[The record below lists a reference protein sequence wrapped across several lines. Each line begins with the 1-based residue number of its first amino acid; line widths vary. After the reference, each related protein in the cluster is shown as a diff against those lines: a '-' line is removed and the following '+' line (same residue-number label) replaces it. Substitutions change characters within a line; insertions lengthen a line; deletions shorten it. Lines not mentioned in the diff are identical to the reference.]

1 MAGRRLTGVVCAVA
15 TFVLNLASARKLQ
28 QTATTVPTNAT
39 YGNTLQTLL
48 SGNASALGKDRPLR
62 ALEGVRWRAI
72 NAAG

>member
-15 TFVLNLASARKLQ
+15 TLFLSLASARKLQ

-48 SGNASALGKDRPLR
+48 NGNASALGKDRPLR
-62 ALEGVRWRAI
+62 ALAG
-72 NAAG
+72 AAWPGF